1 VGWALRTRRVIL
13 LGTLLVLVVVGLA
26 PILVMLARS
35 LMVDGGFSLENYR
48 HLLATERSWRLLGN
62 SLGLALATAQAG
74 AACLLGER

>member
-1 VGWALRTRRVIL
+1 
-13 LGTLLVLVVVGLA
+13 
-26 PILVMLARS
+26 MLARS